1 MQLRSSFVFLLFYF
15 SIVPDRNTGC
25 CLDPGLSGTSLQR
38 GKGEGRR
45 GLKLGQ
51 ACLVER
57 ERISR
62 NLAEMEET

>member
-1 MQLRSSFVFLLFYF
+1 MQLWSSFVFLLFYF
-15 SIVPDRNTGC
+15 SIVPDSNTGC

-45 GLKLGQ
+45 GLKLGL
-51 ACLVER
+51 APNR
-57 ERISR
+57 EGKISW